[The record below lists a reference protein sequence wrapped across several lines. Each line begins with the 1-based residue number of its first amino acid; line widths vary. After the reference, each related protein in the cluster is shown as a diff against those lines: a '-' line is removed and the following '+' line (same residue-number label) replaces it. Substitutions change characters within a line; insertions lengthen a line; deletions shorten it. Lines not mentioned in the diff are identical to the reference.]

1 MQTGLEDSRVGLTT
15 LSRLGSEPARWTQ
28 SDHQGSLNLTYSRPK
43 RASGKSVLRSVSN
56 VEGRMPTYEYRC
68 RDCHHVFDRVEPL
81 AQHGDRRPNCPKCK
95 SKNVQQ
101 VLTPFFAKTSHKS

>member
-1 MQTGLEDSRVGLTT
+1 MDAV
-15 LSRLGSEPARWTQ
+15 
-28 SDHQGSLNLTYSRPK
+28 GSLRYLGTYLFPTDTGAGGSPPFGR
-43 RASGKSVLRSVSN
+43 GQIL
-56 VEGRMPTYEYRC
+56 EGRMPTYEYRC

-95 SKNVQQ
+95 SKNVEQ